1 MTFVQP
7 LVQLSAI
14 DEERF
19 GIRTA
24 RVANVRTEQLDAIDS
39 FCITNQVRMLIARC
53 FVDELTTAQDMESR
67 GYSLMDTLIYFKRKL
82 AVAAIPDFSDAVLIR
97 PVKEEEAENIAA
109 LAVDMFRG
117 YQGHYHADRRLNRA
131 DCDQVYSSWAY
142 RSILSRQVADVVLI
156 AEHEGHIAG
165 FVALRM
171 NSQTEGE
178 GTLYGVS
185 PAVQGHGIGRNLII
199 GALRWLE
206 SYGAD
211 SMIISTQITNIPSQ
225 KVWVRLGF
233 EPLHAQYTFHKWYD
247 ESA

>member
-7 LVQLSAI
+7 QVHLSLI
-14 DEERF
+14 DEDRF
-19 GIRTA
+19 GIRIA
-24 RVANVRTEQLDAIDS
+24 RAINVRADQLDAIDS

-53 FVDELTTAQDMESR
+53 FVDELSTAQDMESR

-82 AVAAIPDFSDAVLIR
+82 AAAAIPDFSSAVLIR
-97 PVKEEEAENIAA
+97 PVEQEEAEIVAT

-117 YQGHYHADRRLNRA
+117 YKGHYHADRRLNPA
-131 DCDQVYSSWAY
+131 DCDHVYSSWAY
-142 RSILSRQVADVVLI
+142 RSIQLRQVADVVLV
-156 AEHEGHIAG
+156 AEHEGQVAG
-165 FVALRM
+165 FIALRM
-171 NSQTEGE
+171 NSKSEGE

-206 SYGAD
+206 STGAD
-211 SMIISTQITNIPSQ
+211 HMIISTQITNVPSQ

-233 EPLHAQYTFHKWYD
+233 EPMHAHYTFHKWYD

>member
-7 LVQLSAI
+7 TVQLSAI

-24 RVANVRTEQLDAIDS
+24 RVANVRADQLDAIDS
-39 FCITNQVRMLIARC
+39 FCTANQVRMLIARC
-53 FVDELTTAQDMESR
+53 FVDELTTAQDMESS

-82 AVAAIPDFSDAVLIR
+82 ASAPIPDFSGGVLIR
-97 PVKEEEAENIAA
+97 PVKEEEAEIVAT

-156 AEHEGHIAG
+156 AEHEGHLAG

-171 NSQTEGE
+171 NSKTEGE
-178 GTLYGVS
+178 GILYGVS
-185 PAVQGHGIGRNLII
+185 PALQGHGIGRNLII